1 MALRSSFPRGET
13 DGIPK
18 IGQTPAG
25 TVVMAMPKPPPA
37 QPPPPRGVAESAALV
52 ALAVTGLA
60 AGLVGTAEALR

>member
-25 TVVMAMPKPPPA
+25 AVVMAMPKPPPA
-37 QPPPPRGVAESAALV
+37 QPPPPRGVAESAGLV